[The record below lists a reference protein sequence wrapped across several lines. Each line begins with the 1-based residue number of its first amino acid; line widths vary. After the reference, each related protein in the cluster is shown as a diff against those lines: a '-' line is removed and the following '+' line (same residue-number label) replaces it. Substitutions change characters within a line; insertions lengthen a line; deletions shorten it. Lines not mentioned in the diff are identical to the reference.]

1 MNLMNQKDQ
10 ADNRINL
17 LETEAVQLK
26 SQLDL
31 LKKKLENAEKI
42 IEERSKHRDDYVAKL
57 AILEEQLNETESKLS
72 NSDKELISKT
82 SRINE
87 LEQLLQTRSDEIELE
102 KRSKFDLQLNFENN
116 QRLLNESKMCLSK
129 ENESLTMQLNLLQ
142 QEFSKLGQDLIVL

>member
-10 ADNRINL
+10 ADNLINL

-26 SQLDL
+26 SELDL

-57 AILEEQLNETESKLS
+57 AILEEQHNETESKLS
-72 NSDKELISKT
+72 NSGKELISKT

-102 KRSKFDLQLNFENN
+102 K
-116 QRLLNESKMCLSK
+116 
-129 ENESLTMQLNLLQ
+129 
-142 QEFSKLGQDLIVL
+142 

>member
-102 KRSKFDLQLNFENN
+102 KRSKWL
-116 QRLLNESKMCLSK
+116 
-129 ENESLTMQLNLLQ
+129 
-142 QEFSKLGQDLIVL
+142 